1 MADEPRNQ
9 ERLTDNLKKQLAL
22 AVRSIQWSYAIFWS
36 NSTRQPGVLEWAD
49 GYYNGDIKT
58 RKTVQSIELNADEC
72 GLQRSERLRE
82 LYESLSAGEANPQA
96 RRHSA
101 ALSPEDLTDT
111 EWYYLVCMSFVFD
124 NGQGLPGTTLANG
137 YHTWLCNAPSA
148 DSKIFSRSLLAK
160 VRILFPFGD
169 LISFLNKSSNISCLN
184 FQTVVCFPFMSGVVE
199 LGVSELVLEDPSLIQ
214 HIKTSFLEIPG
225 TVAAKHS
232 SAKSDKEL
240 ASSTLNREIY
250 DTEPVPVIRCGELD
264 IVSPNDISNDQ
275 ATTDSIMVEGLNGG
289 ASLVQ
294 SWEFMDDD
302 FSNCVHHPLNSSDC
316 VSQTIV
322 DPVNSVPV
330 LNGGKV
336 NDQSLQDVQ
345 DCNHTKLT
353 TSKLQSDD
361 LHYQSVLS
369 CLSKTSHPLILGPYV
384 QYCHQ
389 EPSFVRWKK
398 AELMHSQKLKSG
410 NPQKLLKKILFEVPR
425 IHVNGL
431 LDSPENN
438 RDKVV
443 GGRPEA
449 DEIDASHVLSEK
461 RRREKLNK
469 SFMILKSIV
478 PSISKVDKVSIL
490 DDTIQYLQELERK
503 VEELESRRE
512 LLEAITKRKPQDTV
526 ERISDNYGSNK
537 IGNGKNS
544 LTNKRKAPDIDEM
557 ESDTN
562 HNISKDGSADH
573 TTVSINKEDVLIE
586 IKCLWREGILL
597 EIMDAASHLHLD
609 SHSVESSIIDGI
621 LSLTIISKHKGLNAA
636 SVGTIKHALQIVAG
650 NLFSNR

>member
-1 MADEPRNQ
+1 MADELRNQ
-9 ERLTDNLKKQLAL
+9 ERLPDNLKKQLAL

-49 GYYNGDIKT
+49 GFYNGDIKT
-58 RKTVQSIELNADEC
+58 RKTVQSIELNEDEF
-72 GLQRSERLRE
+72 GLQRSEQLRE

-111 EWYYLVCMSFVFD
+111 EWYYLVCMSFVFY

-160 VRILFPFGD
+160 SASI
-169 LISFLNKSSNISCLN
+169 
-184 FQTVVCFPFMSGVVE
+184 QTVVCFPFMSGVVE
-199 LGVSELVLEDPSLIQ
+199 LGVSEQVLEDPSLIQ
-214 HIKTSFLEIPG
+214 HIKTSFLEIPC

-240 ASSTLNREIY
+240 ASATLNREIK
-250 DTEPVPVIRCGELD
+250 DTKPVSGIRCGELD
-264 IVSPNDISNDQ
+264 IVSPNDNSNDQ
-275 ATTDSIMVEGLNGG
+275 AATDSTMAEGLNGG
-289 ASLVQ
+289 TSRVQ

-302 FSNCVHHPLNSSDC
+302 FSNCVHHPLNSSDY

-322 DPVNSVPV
+322 DPVKLVPV
-330 LNGGKV
+330 QKDGKV

-345 DCNHTKLT
+345 DCNHKKLT
-353 TSKLQSDD
+353 ASKLQSDD

-369 CLSKTSHPLILGPYV
+369 CLSKTSHPLIIGPNV

-389 EPSFVRWKK
+389 EPSFVSWKK
-398 AELMHSQKLKSG
+398 AGLMHSQKLKSG

-425 IHVNGL
+425 IHVDGL
-431 LDSPENN
+431 LESPENN

-469 SFMILKSIV
+469 SFYDS
-478 PSISKVDKVSIL
+478 
-490 DDTIQYLQELERK
+490 E
-503 VEELESRRE
+503 
-512 LLEAITKRKPQDTV
+512 
-526 ERISDNYGSNK
+526 
-537 IGNGKNS
+537 
-544 LTNKRKAPDIDEM
+544 
-557 ESDTN
+557 
-562 HNISKDGSADH
+562 
-573 TTVSINKEDVLIE
+573 IN
-586 IKCLWREGILL
+586 CPFNQQG
-597 EIMDAASHLHLD
+597 
-609 SHSVESSIIDGI
+609 
-621 LSLTIISKHKGLNAA
+621 
-636 SVGTIKHALQIVAG
+636 
-650 NLFSNR
+650 

>member
-9 ERLTDNLKKQLAL
+9 ERLPDNLKKQLAL

-49 GYYNGDIKT
+49 GFYNGDIKT
-58 RKTVQSIELNADEC
+58 RKTVQSIELNEDEF
-72 GLQRSERLRE
+72 GLQRSEQLRE

-160 VRILFPFGD
+160 SASI
-169 LISFLNKSSNISCLN
+169 
-184 FQTVVCFPFMSGVVE
+184 QTVACFPFMSGVVE
-199 LGVSELVLEDPSLIQ
+199 LGVSEQVLEDPSLIQ
-214 HIKTSFLEIPG
+214 HIKTSFLEIPC

-240 ASSTLNREIY
+240 ASATLNREIQ
-250 DTEPVPVIRCGELD
+250 DTKPVSGIRRGELD
-264 IVSPNDISNDQ
+264 IVSPNDNSNDQ
-275 ATTDSIMVEGLNGG
+275 AATDSTMAEGLNGG
-289 ASLVQ
+289 TSRVQ

-322 DPVNSVPV
+322 DPVKLVPV
-330 LNGGKV
+330 LKDGKV

-345 DCNHTKLT
+345 DCNHKKLT
-353 TSKLQSDD
+353 ASKLQSDD

-369 CLSKTSHPLILGPYV
+369 CLSKTSHPLILRPNV

-389 EPSFVRWKK
+389 EPSFVSWKK
-398 AELMHSQKLKSG
+398 AGLMHSQKLKSG

-425 IHVNGL
+425 IHVDGL

-443 GGRPEA
+443 GGMPDA

-478 PSISKVDKVSIL
+478 PSISKVDKVSVL
-490 DDTIQYLQELERK
+490 DGTIQYLQELERK

-512 LLEAITKRKPQDTV
+512 LLEAITRRKPQDTV
-526 ERISDNYGSNK
+526 ERTSDNYGSNK

-562 HNISKDGSADH
+562 HKISKDGSADH
-573 TTVSINKEDVLIE
+573 TIVSMNKEDVLIE

-597 EIMDAASHLHLD
+597 ELMDAASHLHLD
-609 SHSVESSIIDGI
+609 SHSVESSTTDGI
-621 LSLTIISKHKGLNAA
+621 LSLTIKSKHKGLNAA
-636 SVGTIKHALQIVAG
+636 SVGTIKHAFQIVAG